1 MTAREYMARKLQYLR
16 KRSGLTVNEV
26 GEAVGKSGKT
36 VSAWEVGRGQPDA
49 DMLVTLCHL
58 FDARISDFF
67 VPEVSREHTLDAN
80 ESSLVEI
87 YRNADESGKTALRPF
102 LFPRFTGRV
111 SAGSCC
117 VS

>member
-49 DMLVTLCHL
+49 DMLVVLCKL
-58 FDARISDFF
+58 FGARISDFF
-67 VPEVSREHTLDAN
+67 VPEVRGEHTLN
-80 ESSLVEI
+80 ESESSLI
-87 YRNADESGKTALRPF
+87 KTYREADDSGKAAI
-102 LFPRFTGRV
+102 V
-111 SAGSCC
+111 A
-117 VS
+117 VANAVK